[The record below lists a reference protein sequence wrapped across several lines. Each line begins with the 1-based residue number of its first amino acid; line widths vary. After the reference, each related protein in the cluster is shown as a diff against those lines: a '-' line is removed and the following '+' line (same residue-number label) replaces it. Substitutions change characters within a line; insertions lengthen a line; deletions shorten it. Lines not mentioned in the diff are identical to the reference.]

1 MMKVIISLL
10 LLMSACSKQE
20 FPTHFSVP
28 TTTGVFKT
36 EEQRGK
42 NIFLF
47 FGFTQCPHVCP
58 LTLKNLNLFIQMLP
72 EYERKSVEVV
82 FVSVDLE
89 RDSMATLKERL
100 KGFPP
105 NFHGAMDSEANLKKL
120 LEKFG
125 ASFNVI
131 KGKDPTDI
139 IIDHTALIFM
149 LNKKSEWVD
158 SLKYDSTPEQLLAA
172 YQNIDRKTPVS
183 AHHRQ
188 NRVIDQL
195 GENTLCDLSKSPCEI
210 DGYTMELGP
219 FPITSEKEF
228 TVTVRTASKLGK
240 PLEVDFEGVE
250 NNMGLIRPKLIEGK
264 AQTFEG
270 KFSIPV
276 CELSEMKWRA
286 RLILETPTGPKSLN
300 FYFNTV
306 QPLR

>member
-10 LLMSACSKQE
+10 LLVSACSKQE

-100 KGFPP
+100 KGFPS
-105 NFHGAMDSEANLKKL
+105 NFHGGMDSEANLKKL

-172 YQNIDRKTPVS
+172 YQDIDNKLPVS

-188 NRVIDQL
+188 NQVIEVL
-195 GENTLCDLSKSPCEI
+195 GENKSCDLSKTPCEI
-210 DGYTMELGP
+210 DGYKMSLGP

-228 TVTVRTASKLGK
+228 TVTVETNLSKGK
-240 PLEVDFEGVE
+240 PLEVDFEGVDK
-250 NNMGLIRPKLIEGK
+250 NMGLIRPKLEQINGNK
-264 AQTFEG
+264 FKGT
-270 KFSIPV
+270 FSIPV
-276 CELSEMKWRA
+276 CELPQMKWRA
-286 RLILETPTGPKSLN
+286 RLILETSAGPKSLV
-300 FYFNTV
+300 FYFNSV
-306 QPLR
+306 Q